1 MTGVVTVVVYADLV
15 FLLNFLVD
23 FLLLAGTNRLAGYP
37 IRWGRSL
44 LAAGLGG
51 AYGVICLL
59 DGFTFLGSLFWR
71 MVSLGLLSAIAFGWN
86 RSAVSRGILFSFLCM
101 ALGGIAM
108 SVHSTGFFAI
118 LLCAVAAL
126 ALCFAGFRGKSGQA
140 EYVQVE
146 LTRDGR
152 KKRITAL
159 RDTGN
164 TLSDPV
170 TGQQVLVAG
179 PDIAWEFAGLLSN
192 QLQSPIETMAAASV
206 PGLRLIP
213 YRAVGQSGGMLL
225 AVKFDRVT
233 VDGKECSPLVAF
245 APEQIGRGEAYEALA
260 GGSL

>member
-1 MTGVVTVVVYADLV
+1 MVVYADMV
-15 FLLNFLVD
+15 FALNFLVD
-23 FLLLAGTNRLAGYP
+23 FLLLVGTNRLAGYP
-37 IRWGRSL
+37 IWWGRSL
-44 LAAGLGG
+44 LAAVLGG
-51 AYGVICLL
+51 IYAVVCLL
-59 DGFTFLGSLFWR
+59 DGFKFLGSLFWR
-71 MVSLGLLSAIAFGWN
+71 MVSLCLLSVIAFGWN

-108 SVHSTGFFAI
+108 SIHSTGFFTI
-118 LLCAVAAL
+118 LLCAGAAL

-179 PDIAWEFAGLLSN
+179 PDIAWEFTGLTPN
-192 QLQSPIETMAAASV
+192 QLQCPIETMSAASM

-225 AVKFDRVT
+225 AVKFDQVKM
-233 VDGKECSPLVAF
+233 DGKVCSPLVAF

-260 GGSL
+260 GGIL